1 MLVNPVFAGKSVAT
15 IFGQVVFNEKGENNE
30 LPIEQQKELGQ
41 VPGYTFVD
49 NEPKK
54 ATPKKAASKA
64 KTEEKE

>member
-15 IFGQVVFNEKGENNE
+15 IFGQVVFNEKGESDE

-54 ATPKKAASKA
+54 AAPKKPKA